1 MRNAYA
7 NASLMAVTGALAL
20 SVLLVSAPV
29 VGAQSGS
36 GSDSPASQASP
47 TALDPCQLVTADEA
61 SALAGATF
69 TKGVEQTT
77 DGGSRICVYGY
88 QTTNVF
94 MVLVAQSADANTAQA
109 TWSDYQARAQ
119 DLVQKNLPPGVNANL
134 NVSDVSSTTNLQ
146 GFDRAADGSAS
157 ASIAGR
163 TINLS
168 AIYLLKG
175 PTFVSFSDLVLT
187 QPAPA
192 TDGLEGQ
199 AATVQT
205 RLP

>member
-1 MRNAYA
+1 MRKAYT
-7 NASLMAVTGALAL
+7 NPSLMAVGAALAV
-20 SVLLVSAPV
+20 SALLVSAPV

-36 GSDSPASQASP
+36 GSDSPASQSST

-61 SALAGATF
+61 SALAGTTF

-94 MVLVAQSADANTAQA
+94 MVLVAQSADATTAQA

-119 DLVQKNLPPGVNANL
+119 NLVQNNLPPGVNVNL
-134 NVSDVSSTTNLQ
+134 NASDTTNLQ

-157 ASIAGR
+157 ASLAGR

-175 PTFVSFSDLVLT
+175 VTFVSFSDMVLT
-187 QPAPA
+187 QPAPT
-192 TDGLEGQ
+192 TDGLEGE